1 MKKLSILFALLA
13 VGGVSMIIFSRPVSA
28 QTGTFQTYE
37 YVTIRWSGRDNT
49 HLIRANGSVEF
60 LKPLLMKVT
69 RPDRSDD
76 RSYYMNVAMNAVA
89 KEGYEFAG
97 MTSDEIVMK
106 RLVASQSSK

>member
-1 MKKLSILFALLA
+1 MKKIIAVLFVL
-13 VGGVSMIIFSRPVSA
+13 VGIGLFLTLFPRPVLA
-28 QTGTFQTYE
+28 QSSSFQTYE
-37 YVTIRWSGRDNT
+37 YVTIRWGGPDNT

-60 LKPLLMKVT
+60 LKPLLMKVK

-76 RSYYMNVAMNAVA
+76 RSFYMNVAMNAVA

-106 RLVASQSSK
+106 RPISAQK